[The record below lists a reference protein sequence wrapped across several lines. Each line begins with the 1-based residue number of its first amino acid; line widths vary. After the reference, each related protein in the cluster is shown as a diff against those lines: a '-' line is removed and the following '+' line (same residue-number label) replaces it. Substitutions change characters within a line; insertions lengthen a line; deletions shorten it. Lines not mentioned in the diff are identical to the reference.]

1 MTDIAAL
8 SQERTQLFRDLFSG
22 KTPKRVPISASMGV
36 EFSID
41 YAGLDLAETLWDT
54 TKFEQVFDKTC
65 SDFFSDSFPITAL
78 RIPSWYQILGSKP
91 IVMSSSGFMQHPEVE
106 GMLPEDYD
114 AFIEAP
120 YDTIVE
126 TILPRLYTEL
136 DTDDANKKAMVLAKA
151 MRAQLD
157 EMSNVGMLKGKMIA
171 KYGMSTIPPAQSFG
185 MTEAPY
191 DFLADFLRGF
201 KGVSKDIKRMPEK
214 VVAAC
219 DAITPLM
226 IKKGIPAVPDL
237 VNGHTFI
244 PLHMAP
250 YMREKD
256 FEKFYWPSF
265 KQLCEALHEAGQGI
279 YLFVEHD
286 WTRFLDYLA
295 ELPEN
300 TIMRIEFGDPQLFK
314 EKLGKKHILAGFYP
328 VTLLQSGTKEAC
340 IDKAKELLDVLAPG
354 GRYWFTTD
362 KSLLATDKEGKIAE
376 NLKAVLEYVHENG
389 AY

>member
-1 MTDIAAL
+1 MTDVTAL
-8 SQERTQLFRDLFSG
+8 QNERTQIFRDLFSG
-22 KTPKRVPISASMGV
+22 KTPKRVPVSASMGV
-36 EFSID
+36 EFCID
-41 YAGLDLAETLWDT
+41 YAGLNLAETLWDT
-54 TKFEQVFDKTC
+54 AKFEQVFDKTC
-65 SDFFSDSFPITAL
+65 SDFFSDSFPATAL

-106 GMLPEDYD
+106 GLYPEDYD
-114 AFIEAP
+114 EFIASP
-120 YDTIVE
+120 YDCIIEKV
-126 TILPRLYTEL
+126 LPRLYTEL
-136 DTDDANKKAMVLAKA
+136 DTENPHQKALILAKA
-151 MRAQLD
+151 MRAHLD
-157 EMSNVGMLKGKMIA
+157 EMSNVGMLKAKMVA
-171 KYGMSTIPPAQSFG
+171 KYGLSTIPAGQSAG

-201 KGVSKDIKRMPEK
+201 KGISKDIKRLPDK

-226 IKKGIPAVPDL
+226 LKKGIPAVPDL
-237 VNGHTFI
+237 VDGQTFI

-265 KQLCEALHEAGQGI
+265 KQLIEGLHAAGQGVQ
-279 YLFVEHD
+279 LFVEHD
-286 WTRFLDYLA
+286 WTRFLDYLN

-300 TIMRIEFGDPQLFK
+300 TVMRIEFGDPKLFK

-328 VTLLQSGTKEAC
+328 VTLLQTGTKQQC

-362 KSLLATDKEGKIAE
+362 KSLLATDKEGKIAD
-376 NLKAVLEYVHENG
+376 NLKAVLQYVYENG

>member
-1 MTDIAAL
+1 MTDMTAL
-8 SQERTQLFRDLFSG
+8 SKERTQLFRDLFSG
-22 KTPKRVPISASMGV
+22 NTPKRVPVSASMGV
-36 EFSID
+36 EFAID
-41 YAGLDLAETLWDT
+41 YVGMDLAETLWDT
-54 TKFEQVFDKTC
+54 TRFEEVFDKTC
-65 SDFFSDSFPITAL
+65 NDFFSDSFPLTAL

-91 IVMSSSGFMQHPEVE
+91 IVMSSSGFMQHPDVE

-114 AFIEAP
+114 EFIASP
-120 YDTIVE
+120 YDCIIE
-126 TILPRLYTEL
+126 KILPRLFTEL
-136 DTDDANKKAMVLAKA
+136 DTNDANQKALVFAKA
-151 MRAQLD
+151 MKAQHD
-157 EMSNVGMLKGKMIA
+157 EMGNVLAAKAKMIA
-171 KYGMSTIPPAQSFG
+171 KYGMSQIPYGPSFG

-201 KGVSKDIKRMPEK
+201 KGVSKDIKRLPEK

-226 IKKGIPAVPDL
+226 LKKGIPAVPDL
-237 VNGHTFI
+237 VEGHTFI

-265 KQLCEALHEAGQGI
+265 KKLVESLHAAGQRVN
-279 YLFVEHD
+279 LFVEHD
-286 WTRFLDYLA
+286 WTRFIDYLQ

-300 TIMRIEFGDPQLFK
+300 TIMRIEFGDPKLFK
-314 EKLGKKHILAGFYP
+314 EKLGKKHVLAGFYP
-328 VTLLQSGTKEAC
+328 VTLLQTGTKEQC
-340 IDKAKELLDVLAPG
+340 VDKAKELLDVLAPG

-362 KSLLATDKEGKIAE
+362 KSLLATDKEGRIAN